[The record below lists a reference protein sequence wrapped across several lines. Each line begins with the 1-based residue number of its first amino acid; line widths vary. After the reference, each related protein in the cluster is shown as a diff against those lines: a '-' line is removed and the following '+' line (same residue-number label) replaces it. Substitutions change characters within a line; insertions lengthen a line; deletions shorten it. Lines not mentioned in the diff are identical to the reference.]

1 MRVSAGEYNQ
11 IVLDSDE
18 SPLTPFGIEQIEKL
32 AEHFQ
37 GRSLPAVHT
46 SPLRRAR
53 QTADIL
59 AGLVQLPVVCMDMFR
74 EFMPTGVRPRIFP
87 SRDRM
92 IRSWFLNSMVRQ
104 FIPIFPV
111 SESIWQARSR
121 YRAAWNDLLEWVAPE
136 ESADCSERLV
146 TAHRGT
152 IMILMW
158 ALRWNRTWK
167 VVGSDV
173 SNGGI
178 TEIIRK

>member
-1 MRVSAGEYNQ
+1 MHVSAEEYNQ
-11 IVLDSDE
+11 IVLDSEE

-32 AEHFQ
+32 ADHFQ

-59 AGLVQLPVVCMDMFR
+59 SGLLQLPVVCIDRFR
-74 EFMPTGVRPRIFP
+74 EFMPAGVQPRIFP
-87 SRDRM
+87 NRDRT
-92 IRSWFLNSMVRQ
+92 IRSWFLHSMAHQIFPV
-104 FIPIFPV
+104 FPV

-121 YRAAWNDLLEWVAPE
+121 YRAAWNELLDWVAPE
-136 ESADCSERLV
+136 EYTDCSERLV

-152 IMILMW
+152 VMILMW
-158 ALRWNRTWK
+158 TLRWNRTWK
-167 VVGSDV
+167 VARSDV

-178 TEIIRK
+178 TEIIRE